1 MKWVGFLVCCGLLF
15 CVRGSDV
22 PCRQA
27 GGTCQHNSLYCSG
40 SYRRNMCAGSA
51 RRQCCIPSRAS
62 SGSDTPCINQ
72 GGTCQY
78 DHLQCTGQYQSY
90 LCSGAANRRCC
101 IPSRSSS
108 GSSPSSGNY
117 NCYGNFMNLHPTGA
131 SAQTARQDRIR
142 QGGVSASQRMV
153 ANDIREL
160 NKRKSCYI
168 QAGNNNCVHPAVIA
182 GIASRETRGGAIIE
196 RTGGWG
202 DNHNAYGIMQC
213 DGGAS
218 GLGEEVCT
226 RYLWNSCEHIN
237 MMVEILLVP
246 YIRTIQSKH
255 PSWAPEQQLQGAVSA
270 YNAGTGNVR
279 TFDRMD
285 VGTTGNDYSNDV
297 MARAQYLVSRFG
309 W

>member
-1 MKWVGFLVCCGLLF
+1 MKWVSFLVWCGLLF

-40 SYRRNMCAGSA
+40 SYQRNMCAGSV
-51 RRQCCIPSRAS
+51 RRQCCIPRRAS
-62 SGSDTPCINQ
+62 SGSSHGS
-72 GGTCQY
+72 GG
-78 DHLQCTGQYQSY
+78 
-90 LCSGAANRRCC
+90 
-101 IPSRSSS
+101 
-108 GSSPSSGNY
+108 Y
-117 NCYGNFMNLHPTGA
+117 NCYGNFMNLRPTGA
-131 SAQTARQDRIR
+131 SAQTASQDGIR
-142 QGGVSASQRMV
+142 HGGVSASQTMV
-153 ANDIREL
+153 ANDINEL

-168 QAGNNNCVHPAVIA
+168 RAGNNNCVHPAVIA
-182 GIASRETRGGAIIE
+182 GIASRESRGGAFIE

-218 GLGEEVCT
+218 GLGELCT
-226 RYLWNSCEHIN
+226 RYPWDSCEHIN
-237 MMVEILLVP
+237 MMVEILLVRD
-246 YIRTIQSKH
+246 IRTIRSKH

-279 TFDRMD
+279 SFRRMD

-297 MARAQYLVSRFG
+297 MARAQYLVNRFG